1 MINAGQ
7 LHSVIKNFAAGRPF
21 SGPHLCVVSTN
32 GDHWIHCLSLDKLL
46 VQAFTQIPWFL
57 AFFKSFLLG
66 GAGPLSILWNREE
79 MNSSSPSLTVRT
91 MTWQDEGV
99 RLWSCTE
106 FCPTI
111 PSLLV
116 IRHISW
122 RPMCVCVRYIPN
134 FKNEGETEGERKAWP
149 KPSFSTCVFLGR
161 LFSPDWHQSQ
171 PTTSTSDQHLLALR
185 WQRISAWLNA
195 DRKKSCVN
203 NIFH

>member
-1 MINAGQ
+1 MEAIFWPAPVCC
-7 LHSVIKNFAAGRPF
+7 LHHWRP
-21 SGPHLCVVSTN
+21 LDT
-32 GDHWIHCLSLDKLL
+32 LSLDKLL
-46 VQAFTQIPWFL
+46 LQAFTQIPWFL
-57 AFFKSFLLG
+57 AVGAFFKSFLLG

-111 PSLLV
+111 PCLLV

-134 FKNEGETEGERKAWP
+134 FKNEGEKSLAQTIIFHLCLPWPFILTWLAP
-149 KPSFSTCVFLGR
+149 KPANNFYFRSASFGT
-161 LFSPDWHQSQ
+161 
-171 PTTSTSDQHLLALR
+171 
-185 WQRISAWLNA
+185 
-195 DRKKSCVN
+195 
-203 NIFH
+203 